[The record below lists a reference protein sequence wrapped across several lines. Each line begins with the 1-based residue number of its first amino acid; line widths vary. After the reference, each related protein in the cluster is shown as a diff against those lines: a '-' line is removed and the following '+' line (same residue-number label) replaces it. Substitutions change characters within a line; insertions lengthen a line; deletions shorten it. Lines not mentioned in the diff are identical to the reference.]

1 MNRSEKATWYFNSS
15 FNCSQS
21 VLAAFAPG
29 LSISED
35 DSLKIACA
43 FGAGMGR
50 NQLTCGAVTGALMVL
65 GLQHGNAFHDD
76 ESKKQWTYA
85 LTQEFCEE
93 FIKKNGSLNCR
104 ELLLGLDMN
113 DPDDSLKIKELG
125 LHDTHCSRFV
135 KDAVEIIEQISV
147 ENE

>member
-1 MNRSEKATWYFNSS
+1 MNRSEKALRYFNNS

-21 VLAAFAPG
+21 VLTAFAPDLG
-29 LSISED
+29 ISED

-50 NQLTCGAVTGALMVL
+50 KQLTCGAVTGALMAL
-65 GLQHGNAFHDD
+65 GLQNGKALHDD
-76 ESKKQWTYA
+76 ESRKQRTYA
-85 LTQEFCEE
+85 LTNEFCDA
-93 FIKKNGSLNCR
+93 FMKKNGSLNCR

-113 DPDDSLKIKELG
+113 DPDDNLKIKELD

-135 KDAVEIIEQISV
+135 KDAVDIVEKISV

>member
-21 VLAAFAPG
+21 VLTAFAPDLG
-29 LSISED
+29 ISED

-50 NQLTCGAVTGALMVL
+50 RQLTCGAVTGALMAL
-65 GLQHGNAFHDD
+65 GLQHGKALHDD
-76 ESKKQWTYA
+76 ESRKQHTYA
-85 LTQEFCEE
+85 LTQDFCVV
-93 FIKKNGSLNCR
+93 FINKNGSLNCR

-113 DPDDSLKIKELG
+113 DPDDNLKIKELG
-125 LHDTHCSRFV
+125 LHDSHCSRFV
-135 KDAVEIIEQISV
+135 KDAVEIIEKISID
-147 ENE
+147 NE